1 MHLEE
6 NNFLEKKIKMANN
19 KFNPKF
25 GIIVLMVVAA
35 AATRFMPHPP
45 NFTPIGGMALFGAA
59 HFAKKYWAYLIP
71 FLALWL
77 SDLILNNVVYSSP
90 DGFTWITSFGLW
102 NFAAFGIIVFL
113 GSNILKKINL
123 PNIIGAS
130 VIGSLVFFLITN
142 FGVWASDPLNM
153 YADNI
158 AGLTAAVAAGLP
170 FFWNTLAGDIVYVGV
185 LFGGYEIAKN
195 MYPSLGLKKA

>member
-1 MHLEE
+1 LHLEE

-102 NFAAFGIIVFL
+102 NFAAFGMIVFL

-195 MYPSLGLKKA
+195 IYPSLGLKKA

>member
-1 MHLEE
+1 
-6 NNFLEKKIKMANN
+6 MANN

-102 NFAAFGIIVFL
+102 NFAAFGMIVFL

-195 MYPSLGLKKA
+195 IYQSLGLKKA

>member
-1 MHLEE
+1 MHPEE

-102 NFAAFGIIVFL
+102 NFAAFGMIVFL

>member
-1 MHLEE
+1 
-6 NNFLEKKIKMANN
+6 MANN

-35 AATRFMPHPP
+35 AATRFMPHHP

-102 NFAAFGIIVFL
+102 NFAAFGMIVFL

-142 FGVWASDPLNM
+142 FG
-153 YADNI
+153 
-158 AGLTAAVAAGLP
+158 
-170 FFWNTLAGDIVYVGV
+170 
-185 LFGGYEIAKN
+185 EIGRAHV
-195 MYPSLGLKKA
+195 

>member
-102 NFAAFGIIVFL
+102 NFAAFGMIVFL

-195 MYPSLGLKKA
+195 IYPSLGLKKA

>member
-102 NFAAFGIIVFL
+102 NFAAFGMIVFL

>member
-1 MHLEE
+1 LHLEE

-102 NFAAFGIIVFL
+102 NFAAFGMIVFL

-142 FGVWASDPLNM
+142 FGIWASDPLNM

-195 MYPSLGLKKA
+195 IYPSLGLKKA